1 MDDRMSAGSLTCL
14 VSGTLGAEALK
25 EISIITCPRLNPA
38 VLCQRALWRTG
49 IKLLADVSVALVSK
63 V

>member
-14 VSGTLGAEALK
+14 VSGTPGAEALK
-25 EISIITCPRLNPA
+25 EISIITGPRLNPA
-38 VLCQRALWRTG
+38 ALCQRASQRTG